1 MLILNFLNHVDFFLR
16 LRRHT
21 PPLRH
26 LLRRLRARDR
36 AAFNRAAR
44 RPRHRKHLLF
54 IHRPTCE
61 DTLPRGRGLCHH
73 RLHLR
78 PRNRPAPLPPRHH
91 RHRLRGILGA
101 CRLLLLRRPRQ
112 RVRRDTRQL
121 RRDGLLHPRPPR
133 AAAHR
138 QPPCVLAA
146 ALLRRRS
153 RAHRYTAGA

>member
-1 MLILNFLNHVDFFLR
+1 MSISSYASDG
-16 LRRHT
+16 T
-21 PPLRH
+21 PLRSVTYYDGFGRVTERRSTG
-26 LLRRLRARDR
+26 LRG
-36 AAFNRAAR
+36 